1 MLKDQGN
8 NNGENPTGKE
18 KKGSK
23 TLKNKLQARYNVE
36 VKNKFSALNG
46 LTEANEKELFN
57 NEKEKT
63 KKESKGKE
71 KCETECV
78 EEPPIRK
85 SSRKSRKLMNESIK
99 DVNVTFD
106 NKPKF
111 NCCKRHHM
119 SVLVTAF
126 LACSSLRN
134 YANLQ
139 TSFICDISKFK
150 TNRFRLSLKL
160 IKGGWGT
167 LQYCTYKVSDLL
179 VSLFTSS
186 KGDVPFSLLI
196 V

>member
-8 NNGENPTGKE
+8 KNEESPTGKE

-23 TLKNKLQARYNVE
+23 PSKNKLKARYNVE
-36 VKNKFSALNG
+36 VKNKFSPLNG
-46 LTEANEKELFN
+46 LTEAKEKKLFN
-57 NEKEKT
+57 NEKEKN
-63 KKESKGKE
+63 KKELKGKE
-71 KCETECV
+71 KCETDCDEAL
-78 EEPPIRK
+78 EEPSIKK

-111 NCCKRHHM
+111 NCCKRHTM

-126 LACSSLRN
+126 LTCSGLRN

-150 TNRFRLSLKL
+150 TSRVRLSLKL
-160 IKGGWGT
+160 SRCRI
-167 LQYCTYKVSDLL
+167 
-179 VSLFTSS
+179 
-186 KGDVPFSLLI
+186 GDVGYTSNGPLGELPFSCALKEGT
-196 V
+196 